1 MSTQEI
7 DSQVLQ
13 TLLQKAKLLDEL
25 KIEDSLNIAQNITN
39 NAKNVNNASKTRLTE
54 IQNIES
60 LVNEFIERSNQI
72 QILSENSL
80 ESSKV
85 TSNESENVIILVEK
99 LFNLINDMSTT
110 IDEFSSIIEQLNEK
124 NESITELVQ
133 VNNKISMQTNLLSI
147 NAAIEASKAKEYGRG
162 FSIVASEVKKL
173 ANSSKQSTLDI
184 GNEIDK
190 ITSMTKFVLTK
201 KEAVKDLVK
210 NSVNLSKEAIEKL
223 KSLIEVAKENSTNSD
238 TISCNVNEQ
247 LQSSDT
253 IKDKITHLVEDT
265 KKAIDGS
272 QNNINLGENLV
283 ENLKK

>member
-25 KIEDSLNIAQNITN
+25 KIEDSLDIAQNITN
-39 NAKNVNNASKTRLTE
+39 NAKNVNNASKTRLAE

-85 TSNESENVIILVEK
+85 TSNESEDVIILVEK

-190 ITSMTKFVLTK
+190 ITSMTKSVLTK
-201 KEAVKDLVK
+201 KEAVQDLVK

>member
-13 TLLQKAKLLDEL
+13 TLLQKAQLLDEL
-25 KIEDSLNIAQNITN
+25 KIEDSLEIAQNITN
-39 NAKNVNNASKTRLTE
+39 NAKNVNTASKTRLVE
-54 IQNIES
+54 IENIET

-72 QILSENSL
+72 QVLSENSL

-190 ITSMTKFVLTK
+190 ITSMTKSVLTK
-201 KEAVKDLVK
+201 KEAVQDLVK

-223 KSLIEVAKENSTNSD
+223 KSLIEVAKKTVQ
-238 TISCNVNEQ
+238 IQ
-247 LQSSDT
+247 IQF
-253 IKDKITHLVEDT
+253 LVM
-265 KKAIDGS
+265 
-272 QNNINLGENLV
+272 
-283 ENLKK
+283 

>member
-25 KIEDSLNIAQNITN
+25 KIEDSLDIAQNITN
-39 NAKNVNNASKTRLTE
+39 NAKNVNNASKTRLAE

-85 TSNESENVIILVEK
+85 TSNESEDVIILVEK

-147 NAAIEASKAKEYGRG
+147 NAEIEASKAKEYGRG

-190 ITSMTKFVLTK
+190 ITSMTKSVLTK
-201 KEAVKDLVK
+201 KEAVQDLVK

>member
-190 ITSMTKFVLTK
+190 ITSMTKSVLTK

>member
-85 TSNESENVIILVEK
+85 TSNESEDVIILVEK

-190 ITSMTKFVLTK
+190 ITSMTKSVLTK
-201 KEAVKDLVK
+201 KEAVQNLVK

>member
-25 KIEDSLNIAQNITN
+25 KIEDSLDIAQNITN
-39 NAKNVNNASKTRLTE
+39 NAKNVNNASKTRLAE

-85 TSNESENVIILVEK
+85 TTNESEDVIILVEK

-190 ITSMTKFVLTK
+190 ITSMTKSVLTK
-201 KEAVKDLVK
+201 KEAVQDLVK